1 MIIRKAYPYRMH
13 TGETQTFGS
22 RVLKCIETFDLAG
35 LMLLVLFNK
44 LKDSVETLTQVLVK
58 YQAIDKTK
66 ALKASDEV
74 RDDAFVSFRKSLASI
89 ALRRDKK
96 KAALA
101 NKLLD
106 IIRQHGWDIHAMNYA
121 EESSHLTNLIKTIKG
136 SPELMSAVTELGLTD
151 HLEEIVVAQMEFEAI
166 LLDRDQSEANQLEIN
181 GSNASKVVKADC
193 IKLFQAIDSLY
204 TISQKPE
211 YLQMANLINEVVDAQ
226 AQVIRARITRSI
238 EKEENTKMP

>member
-1 MIIRKAYPYRMH
+1 MIIRRFYPYRMR
-13 TGETQTFGS
+13 TGEVQTFGS
-22 RVLKCIETFDLAG
+22 RVLKSIESFDLAG

-44 LKDSVETLTQVLVK
+44 LKDSVELLTQVLVK
-58 YQAIDKTK
+58 YQEIEKTK

-74 RDDAFVSFRKSLASI
+74 RGNAFLAFRKSLASI
-89 ALRRDKK
+89 ALRRNKE
-96 KAALA
+96 KATLA

-106 IIRQHGWDIHAMNYA
+106 FIRQYGWDIQNMTYA
-121 EESSHLTNLIKTIKG
+121 EESSHLTDLIKNIKA
-136 SPELMSAVTELGLTD
+136 SPEQMAAIAALGLTD
-151 HLEEIVVAQMEFEAI
+151 HLEEIQVAQQEFEAI
-166 LLDRDQSEANQLEIN
+166 LMDRDQSDASQLEIN
-181 GSNASKVVKADC
+181 GSNTSKVVKADC
-193 IKLFQAIDSLY
+193 ANLFQAIDSLY